1 MLLKAKT
8 ILLAS
13 LALGA
18 TAVALPAAAQQA
30 ATPPAAKPAT
40 PGGFTVGAVVSD
52 TAGGQVGTVTKV
64 DAQNVTVKTDKHE
77 VLLPRSSFTIG
88 NGKLRF
94 GLTQAQLDA
103 QIEQS
108 AAAASSAVVAG
119 ATVKSVDGVDI
130 GKIDAVA
137 DGKVTIA
144 LTAGTKIQVD
154 QSGVAGNPDGSVTV
168 GLTSAQLQAQVQ
180 PAAAVTPAAAPSGQ

>member
-1 MLLKAKT
+1 MRLIIGTLTAVG
-8 ILLAS
+8 IGLAS
-13 LALGA
+13 PALAQGMQVTTIA
-18 TAVALPAAAQQA
+18 
-30 ATPPAAKPAT
+30 
-40 PGGFTVGAVVSD
+40 PGIQIVD
-52 TAGGQVGTVTKV
+52 TAGAPVGVVEAIKGENL
-64 DAQNVTVKTDKHE
+64 QVKTDKHQ